1 MILKDI
7 TSAIESV
14 APLYYQDDF
23 DNSGLQV
30 GCSPKEIH
38 SVLVCL
44 DITEDVVDEAIERG
58 ADMIISHHPLIFKAL
73 VSTPYSVARSL
84 SSITCCPLITF
95 IRDSILS
102 TATNRSQF
110 VTGSPLS

>member
-14 APLYYQDDF
+14 APLSYQDDF

-58 ADMIISHHPLIFKAL
+58 ADMIVSHHPLIFKAL
-73 VSTPYSVARSL
+73 RQVA
-84 SSITCCPLITF
+84 
-95 IRDSILS
+95 D
-102 TATNRSQF
+102 
-110 VTGSPLS
+110 